1 MFTINRYSCTLMQTE
16 IRIFITFE
24 TWHLE
29 PVTPDS
35 AADFHSSFVDLEMSA
50 DSSDSAEAIL
60 EKKAFVGKKRQIN
73 KRRSVELK

>member
-1 MFTINRYSCTLMQTE
+1 MFTLNRYFAVRKRQTV

-50 DSSDSAEAIL
+50 DSSDSAKVIF
-60 EKKAFVGKKRQIN
+60 EKKLLPERNAR
-73 KRRSVELK
+73 